1 MKASEYNI
9 SSEKFV
15 LIGQN
20 RKIHDVE
27 LATKPVS
34 YFADAFSRFKRNK
47 GSIVA
52 SIIII
57 LLVLFA
63 IFGPMFSPYTV
74 SYKDDKYAF
83 VTPRNELFVKLG
95 IDFWNGYDKKETT
108 EQQFLYKIYFYN
120 IHVYVCDCF
129 LYIYIV
135 VLFIERWCQQ
145 CQENGFSEQKENN

>member
-15 LIGQN
+15 LVGKN
-20 RKIHDVE
+20 RRIHDTE

-57 LLVLFA
+57 LLM
-63 IFGPMFSPYTV
+63 IISIM
-74 SYKDDKYAF
+74 
-83 VTPRNELFVKLG
+83 
-95 IDFWNGYDKKETT
+95 
-108 EQQFLYKIYFYN
+108 LYKLI
-120 IHVYVCDCF
+120 
-129 LYIYIV
+129 
-135 VLFIERWCQQ
+135 
-145 CQENGFSEQKENN
+145 